1 MPTPYLYR
9 SPINIPQD
17 NFGTNPFQLF
27 PTSENTVTNNNQHQQ
42 SEMTVL
48 GPGQIGYL
56 NTTNQS
62 PPQPQPQPQPPQP
75 PTSEEMMERV
85 TESME
90 RLNLGSG
97 EEETNFGESLLIA
110 SLRQQLAEAEK
121 RLADAEEYKQRRDA
135 EITELKDQL
144 DIEKNEKQMAL
155 NTIEYNKAEIDSL
168 HIKYQENQQKYENV
182 VLDRDIEIETLQE
195 EVMEIKSEVDQ
206 VKIDMGR
213 QNEVLCQRNQD
224 LENEINRHKI
234 EKETYMELFQSCVRY

>member
-1 MPTPYLYR
+1 MPNHW

-17 NFGTNPFQLF
+17 NFDNQNQDPNPFQLF
-27 PTSENTVTNNNQHQQ
+27 PTSEPTVTTNNEQQ

-62 PPQPQPQPQPPQP
+62 QPHPQPPQI
-75 PTSEEMMERV
+75 PTSEEI
-85 TESME
+85 
-90 RLNLGSG
+90 
-97 EEETNFGESLLIA
+97 IA
-110 SLRQQLAEAEK
+110 SLRQQLAE
-121 RLADAEEYKQRRDA
+121 AEEYKQRRDA
-135 EITELKDQL
+135 EITELKNQL

-155 NTIEYNKAEIDSL
+155 NTIELNKAKIDSL
-168 HIKYQENQQKYENV
+168 NIEYQENQQKYENV
-182 VLDRDIEIETLQE
+182 VLDRDIEIESLQE

-213 QNEVLCQRNQD
+213 QNEVLYQRNQY

-234 EKETYMELFQSCVRY
+234 EKETYMELFQSCVRH